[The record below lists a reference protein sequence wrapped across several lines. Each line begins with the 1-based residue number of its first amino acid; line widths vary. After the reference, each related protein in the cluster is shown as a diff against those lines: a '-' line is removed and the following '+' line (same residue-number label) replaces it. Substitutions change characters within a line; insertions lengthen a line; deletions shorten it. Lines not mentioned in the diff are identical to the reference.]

1 MSHEITET
9 DGFFAVRR
17 PGWHGLGV
25 TLEDYPTRAEA
36 QAIAQKP
43 LQEHARVLSAMLG
56 LGDDAGASF
65 EFASAAQLCAEL
77 AILGPWNLV
86 AADNWPP
93 DLMERGAQL
102 FSCEWHNGGKPD
114 GL

>member
-1 MSHEITET
+1 MQLELTT
-9 DGFFAVRR
+9 NQPGRR
-17 PGWHGLGV
+17 RV
-25 TLEDYPTRAEA
+25 ARAA
-36 QAIAQKP
+36 LIVAAW
-43 LQEHARVLSAMLG
+43 SAMLG